1 MEMEMEKLATTLEQL
16 AAVLEQAA
24 SQPVKQAADETVTNA
39 GQHFIAGLATAI
51 GIEV

>member
-1 MEMEMEKLATTLEQL
+1 MDMEKLAAALDNV

-24 SQPVKQAADETVTNA
+24 SQPVKQAADSSATDA
-39 GQHFIAGLATAI
+39 GQHFIAGLAQAI